1 MKYIPAHEANY
12 GGTRLLSQIKYI
24 AVHYTLNDGDTAE
37 NNGKHFQKKLPK
49 PASANY
55 FVDENEVVQSVAD
68 NRIAYSVGGGK
79 YANTKGGSFY
89 KICTNTNSISIEL
102 CNSKYSVPE
111 KVAENAIK
119 LIRELMKKYDIPLCR
134 VIRHYDVTG
143 KLCPAPLVDEAEWKK
158 FKQRIEGVDM
168 EELNA
173 LKKRVEELEKEHTV
187 YNYIDENMPGWIKN
201 ITEWALGKGIISG
214 TGEGLGMTKTKAE
227 NLVIIKKVLGE

>member
-1 MKYIPAHEANY
+1 MKYIPARESNV

-24 AVHYTLNDGDTAE
+24 SVHYTSNDDDTAE
-37 NNGKHFQKKLPK
+37 NNAKHFQKKLPK
-49 PASANY
+49 PASAHY
-55 FVDENEVVQSVAD
+55 FVDENEVVQSVPD
-68 NRIAYSVGGGK
+68 NRVAYSVGGGK

-89 KICTNTNSISIEL
+89 KICTNTNSLSVEL
-102 CNSKYSVPE
+102 CNSKYAVPE
-111 KVAENAIK
+111 KVAERAAEH
-119 LIRELMKKYDIPLCR
+119 IRELMKEYDIPLCR

-143 KLCPAPLVDEAEWKK
+143 KPCPAPLVDEAEWKK

-201 ITEWALGKGIISG
+201 ITEWALAKGIISG
-214 TGEGLGMTKTKAE
+214 TGNGLGMTKTKAE
-227 NLVIIKKVLGE
+227 NLVIIKKTLGE